1 MYDADF
7 SHFLLSLFLRNDFFG
22 TAFVVFNNQKNTVN
36 PKENIPVVGKRET
49 LLKENLHESV
59 LIHGL
64 KPHLSNCNYSF
75 LSFRQLKTTI
85 ERRNFFRWLSFCV
98 LSPSINDCCRLFLI
112 KRILKRTVMIKRFQ
126 KKKKNIDSVQSFG
139 FVLSFLS

>member
-1 MYDADF
+1 MNVWCGFF
-7 SHFLLSLFLRNDFFG
+7 SFLLSLFLRNDFFG
-22 TAFVVFNNQKNTVN
+22 TAFVVFDNLKNTVN
-36 PKENIPVVGKRET
+36 PKENIAVVGKRI
-49 LLKENLHESV
+49 ENLHESV

-126 KKKKNIDSVQSFG
+126 AKKKQKKTLIQCWVSDF
-139 FVLSFLS
+139 F